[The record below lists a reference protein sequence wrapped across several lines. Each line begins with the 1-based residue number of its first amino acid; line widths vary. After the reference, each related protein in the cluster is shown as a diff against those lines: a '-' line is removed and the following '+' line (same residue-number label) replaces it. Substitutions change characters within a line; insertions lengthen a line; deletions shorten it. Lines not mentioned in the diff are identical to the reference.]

1 MNSSPKVRLAELT
14 CTITYC
20 GAWGRTFR
28 GNDQNSSASHL
39 MPAQNAL
46 KTHFL
51 LLNFLLKQT
60 QSFLSTWTTR
70 QIWQPHSLAHFL
82 KIKIKLKDC
91 CFGTLERIQCP
102 LQKDKFKGTKIKKL
116 SENSYQA
123 HETTDRQQQNL
134 NQVRF
139 YIFMVLSSEHFD
151 HIFYI
156 TLLIQNL
163 RTLFSQDS
171 PNYISHSLCQ
181 ASIKHIINVLLI
193 NSHNCKVG

>member
-1 MNSSPKVRLAELT
+1 MSPALTEQFSVVFYLKSPQFPSLKATRQVRSKTRSMLNLFYFFKRFIRLYTVNSSPKVRLAELT

-46 KTHFL
+46 KMHFL

-60 QSFLSTWTTR
+60 QSFLSTWTTL

-82 KIKIKLKDC
+82 KIRIMLKDC

-102 LQKDKFKGTKIKKL
+102 LQKDKFKGTKIKK
-116 SENSYQA
+116 NSVK
-123 HETTDRQQQNL
+123 TVTKRMRQ
-134 NQVRF
+134 
-139 YIFMVLSSEHFD
+139 
-151 HIFYI
+151 
-156 TLLIQNL
+156 LI
-163 RTLFSQDS
+163 
-171 PNYISHSLCQ
+171 
-181 ASIKHIINVLLI
+181 A
-193 NSHNCKVG
+193 NSKI